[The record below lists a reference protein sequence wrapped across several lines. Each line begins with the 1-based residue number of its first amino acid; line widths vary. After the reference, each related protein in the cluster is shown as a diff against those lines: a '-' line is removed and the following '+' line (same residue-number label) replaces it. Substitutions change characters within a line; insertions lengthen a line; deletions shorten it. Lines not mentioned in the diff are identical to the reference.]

1 MASFL
6 KPEACGQTVLPDMS
20 VLIGQKMVEKS
31 IKKSNATFFAYCWM
45 ASFFNRRSK
54 LSKIILLS
62 VRPYKLYICEV
73 KIDQSEDSKNMLE
86 CDFKGGQDV

>member
-1 MASFL
+1 
-6 KPEACGQTVLPDMS
+6 
-20 VLIGQKMVEKS
+20 
-31 IKKSNATFFAYCWM
+31 M

-73 KIDQSEDSKNMLE
+73 KIDQSEDSKNMLVTSKE
-86 CDFKGGQDV
+86 VKMYKKLDVVVYRGLIFELFCA